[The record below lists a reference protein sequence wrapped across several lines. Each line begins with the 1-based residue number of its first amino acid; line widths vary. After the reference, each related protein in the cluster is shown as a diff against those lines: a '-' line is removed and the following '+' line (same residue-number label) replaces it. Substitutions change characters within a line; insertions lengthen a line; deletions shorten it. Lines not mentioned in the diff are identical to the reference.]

1 MNAGTIKR
9 KILTGVVVSDKM
21 QKTVV
26 VKVERTFQHP
36 LYKRVIRRSKRYKAH
51 DEQGECK
58 IGDKVKIIETRPLS
72 KGKRWALMEIMERQR
87 YGDTTP

>member
-36 LYKRVIRRSKRYKAH
+36 LYKRVVRRSKRYKAH
-51 DEQGECK
+51 DEKGECK